1 MHLIQATDLL
11 GHHATDPDV
20 ESLLKK
26 LQTKRRPEL
35 DSSDRDSLHD
45 WILVRRKGIEFGF
58 VDEVFFCAGEKFL
71 RRRNGS
77 LLLFQVYF
85 FTQRDDIS
93 TYQGRLPYDLI
104 WSDNRKE
111 VRRKLD
117 HFEMARRSY
126 LKDTWDVPGYR
137 MTVDYKKG
145 YGAIDSIVCQ
155 IPIKPWPE
163 MGRLQV
169 VLTVADWLSL
179 LGLPITS
186 SLLQQRLHPL
196 DIGKRI
202 LDSDND
208 REVDFTFE
216 CGVQLYFTESQR
228 LKQITRLPTVRK
240 KDLVLGAIQF
250 FRSRELDARQWTGEL
265 PFGLSFDDTQ
275 DTMVSKMGCAPDKQ
289 EDDYF
294 SGIAVWHFNEY
305 SVEVLYNNIEN
316 HLLRVMLMS
325 SGF

>member
-1 MHLIQATDLL
+1 MRA
-11 GHHATDPDV
+11 
-20 ESLLKK
+20 
-26 LQTKRRPEL
+26 
-35 DSSDRDSLHD
+35 
-45 WILVRRKGIEFGF
+45 WILIRRHGIELGF
-58 VDEVFFCAGEKFL
+58 IDEVYFHAGDIIQ
-71 RRRNGS
+71 RRHHNI
-77 LLLFQVYF
+77 LLCQVYF
-85 FTQRDDIS
+85 YTQRDDIADFIG
-93 TYQGRLPYDLI
+93 TLPFDLT
-104 WSDNRKE
+104 WFDSRDDARH
-111 VRRKLD
+111 KLN
-117 HFEMARRSY
+117 HFESTRRSY
-126 LKDTWDVPGYR
+126 LKDTWDLPGYR

-186 SLLQQRLHPL
+186 TFLLQRLHPL